1 MQDLLEDLFYDFAVF
16 LLKRFAP
23 IFCLI
28 PFRKICFIYFRKFA
42 LFILESLLLGVALC
56 NLEIFFS

>member
-1 MQDLLEDLFYDFAVF
+1 MILLYFFYKDLLQY
-16 LLKRFAP
+16 
-23 IFCLI
+23 FCFI

-56 NLEIFFS
+56 NLESFFS